1 MTYVCTEKATISEWL
16 KEIEQLKEKLAL
28 TENDRDEWYIKAE
41 DLMKENKRLQK
52 ELNFYKPNYK

>member
-1 MTYVCTEKATISEWL
+1 MYVCTEKTAISEWL
-16 KEIEQLKEKLAL
+16 EEIEQLKEKLAL
-28 TENDRDEWYIKAE
+28 TENDRDEWKIKAE